1 MVIWDTMVVLVAVQV
16 MQVPLDT
23 DKHQP
28 FLEAHACIEPTYVAY
43 IGVVAVSH

>member
-16 MQVPLDT
+16 MQVLLDT

-28 FLEAHACIEPTYVAY
+28 FLEAHTCIAPDICSIHKRT
-43 IGVVAVSH
+43 AVLH